1 MFFVNLI
8 YGHFDI
14 LRFQNGRIKKVALFQ
29 VCAIVVL
36 QLHTARKEDPI
47 TPQTHLGASISLNT
61 TQIPPIYP
69 PDISR
74 EVKMS
79 TDNIMPQTD
88 TSRHTQTA
96 PDSVRGCLV
105 VSLYVCWHLFSS
117 LDFLSSLDMSGGE
130 RDVWVRGG
138 VYGYLS
144 GIHGNIWWWDV
155 FGGYLCPP
163 SLQYGTI
170 ILLWHRPEKAQLF

>member
-8 YGHFDI
+8 YRHFDI
-14 LRFQNGRIKKVALFQ
+14 LRFQNDRIKKVALFQ

-61 TQIPPIYP
+61 TQIPPKYP
-69 PDISR
+69 PDISK

-96 PDSVRGCLV
+96 PDSVRGCLG
-105 VSLYVCWHLFSS
+105 VSLYVCWRLFSS
-117 LDFLSSLDMSGGE
+117 VDFLSSLEMSGGCIWVFE
-130 RDVWVRGG
+130 WYSWKYMVMGCVWG
-138 VYGYLS
+138 VSVSSVLAVWNY
-144 GIHGNIWWWDV
+144 NT
-155 FGGYLCPP
+155 
-163 SLQYGTI
+163 TI
-170 ILLWHRPEKAQLF
+170 AQTRKSATFLIRPY

>member
-14 LRFQNGRIKKVALFQ
+14 LMFHYIQINKSCAFQ

-36 QLHTARKEDPI
+36 QLHSAGTEDPI

-61 TQIPPIYP
+61 TQIPPKYP

-96 PDSVRGCLV
+96 PDSVRGCLG
-105 VSLYVCWHLFSS
+105 VSLYVC
-117 LDFLSSLDMSGGE
+117 
-130 RDVWVRGG
+130 
-138 VYGYLS
+138 
-144 GIHGNIWWWDV
+144 
-155 FGGYLCPP
+155 
-163 SLQYGTI
+163 
-170 ILLWHRPEKAQLF
+170 

>member
-61 TQIPPIYP
+61 TQIPPKYP

-96 PDSVRGCLV
+96 PDSVRGCLGL
-105 VSLYVCWHLFSS
+105 SLDVCWRLFSWRC
-117 LDFLSSLDMSGGE
+117 LGWVT
-130 RDVWVRGG
+130 DVWGVFMGIWVVFMEIYGDGMCLGG
-138 VYGYLS
+138 ICVL
-144 GIHGNIWWWDV
+144 
-155 FGGYLCPP
+155 
-163 SLQYGTI
+163 
-170 ILLWHRPEKAQLF
+170 RPCSMEL

>member
-61 TQIPPIYP
+61 TQIPPKYP

-96 PDSVRGCLV
+96 PFSIPRCLEVSVCIYCPLLFPG
-105 VSLYVCWHLFSS
+105 YVWGSVWGMS
-117 LDFLSSLDMSGGE
+117 QRFLGKSEWYS
-130 RDVWVRGG
+130 W
-138 VYGYLS
+138 
-144 GIHGNIWWWDV
+144 
-155 FGGYLCPP
+155 
-163 SLQYGTI
+163 
-170 ILLWHRPEKAQLF
+170 QLEALRHV

>member
-1 MFFVNLI
+1 MIFVNLI
-8 YGHFDI
+8 YRHFDI
-14 LRFQNGRIKKVALFQ
+14 LRFQYGQIKKVALFQ

-47 TPQTHLGASISLNT
+47 TPQTHLGASK
-61 TQIPPIYP
+61 YP

-96 PDSVRGCLV
+96 PVSVQGCLA
-105 VSLYVCWHLFSS
+105 VSVGICCRLMASWVPWRCLGGVWR
-117 LDFLSSLDMSGGE
+117 MSGGCLGVSGWKSWKSE
-130 RDVWVRGG
+130 ALRFVG
-138 VYGYLS
+138 VYLGS
-144 GIHGNIWWWDV
+144 Q
-155 FGGYLCPP
+155 
-163 SLQYGTI
+163 SLQYG
-170 ILLWHRPEKAQLF
+170 A

>member
-14 LRFQNGRIKKVALFQ
+14 LRFHYGRIKKVALFQ

-61 TQIPPIYP
+61 TQIPPKYP

-74 EVKMS
+74 EVNMS

-96 PDSVRGCLV
+96 PDSVRGCLGL
-105 VSLYVCWHLFSS
+105 SLYVCWRLFSS
-117 LDFLSSLDMSGGE
+117 VDFLSSLEMSGGCLG
-130 RDVWVRGG
+130 DVW
-138 VYGYLS
+138 GYMS
-144 GIHGNIWWWDV
+144 GIHGN
-155 FGGYLCPP
+155 
-163 SLQYGTI
+163 
-170 ILLWHRPEKAQLF
+170 

>member
-61 TQIPPIYP
+61 TQIPPKYP

-96 PDSVRGCLV
+96 PDSVRGCLG
-105 VSLYVCWHLFSS
+105 VSLYVCWRLFSS
-117 LDFLSSLDMSGGE
+117 VDFLSSLEMSGGE
-130 RDVWVRGG
+130 WGMSGGGGGCLWVFEWYSWKYMVMGCVWG
-138 VYGYLS
+138 VS
-144 GIHGNIWWWDV
+144 GSSV
-155 FGGYLCPP
+155 
-163 SLQYGTI
+163 
-170 ILLWHRPEKAQLF
+170 LLVWGC